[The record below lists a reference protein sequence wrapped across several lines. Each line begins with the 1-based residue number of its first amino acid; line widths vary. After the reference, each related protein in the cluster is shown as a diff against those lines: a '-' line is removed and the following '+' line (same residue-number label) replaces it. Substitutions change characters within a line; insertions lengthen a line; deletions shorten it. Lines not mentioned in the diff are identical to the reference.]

1 MATGNARE
9 SLSIFEGVLQR
20 GVRFTAICA
29 HMTLACAAG
38 ARGAGLPPSLL
49 HRKKGRF
56 LPERKERPYRG
67 VGEVKVVA
75 EVGVRSVP
83 DYAPE
88 DAALLC
94 AVGRLVCAW
103 TMLEQSLEAKIAMMR
118 EAMGDVRTVGA
129 RTRPGMTKLMTEL
142 RTMISMRDRRNA
154 AVLMEISDIERDMR
168 RIDRFRS
175 LIIGGFQQPAP
186 GGFTC
191 RDARNNQTHVSL
203 DQLDGEIGSLERVA
217 QRLLAV

>member
-1 MATGNARE
+1 VQDSFGQKTKTKPGWVVNHIAE
-9 SLSIFEGVLQR
+9 IK
-20 GVRFTAICA
+20 VRAV
-29 HMTLACAAG
+29 
-38 ARGAGLPPSLL
+38 S
-49 HRKKGRF
+49 
-56 LPERKERPYRG
+56 
-67 VGEVKVVA
+67 
-75 EVGVRSVP
+75 

-118 EAMGDVRTVGA
+118 EAMGDVRTVGT
-129 RTRPGMTKLMTEL
+129 RTRPGMAKLMTEL
-142 RTMISMRDRRNA
+142 RTMVAMRDKRNA
-154 AVLMEISDIERDMR
+154 GALTEISDIERHMQ

-191 RDARNNQTHVSL
+191 RDARNNHTHVSL
-203 DQLDGEIGSLERVA
+203 DHLDAEISSLETVA

>member
-1 MATGNARE
+1 M
-9 SLSIFEGVLQR
+9 
-20 GVRFTAICA
+20 
-29 HMTLACAAG
+29 
-38 ARGAGLPPSLL
+38 
-49 HRKKGRF
+49 
-56 LPERKERPYRG
+56 
-67 VGEVKVVA
+67 VA
-75 EVGVRSVP
+75 ELPIRSVS

-94 AVGRLVCAW
+94 GVGRLICAW
-103 TMLEQSLEAKIAMMR
+103 TMLEQSLEAKVAMMR

-142 RTMISMRDRRNA
+142 RTMVAMRDRRNA
-154 AVLMEISDIERDMR
+154 GALTEISDIERDMQ

-191 RDARNNQTHVSL
+191 RDARNNQTHISL
-203 DQLDGEIGSLERVA
+203 EQLDGEIASLEGVA
-217 QRLLAV
+217 RRLLAV

>member
-1 MATGNARE
+1 M
-9 SLSIFEGVLQR
+9 S
-20 GVRFTAICA
+20 
-29 HMTLACAAG
+29 
-38 ARGAGLPPSLL
+38 
-49 HRKKGRF
+49 
-56 LPERKERPYRG
+56 
-67 VGEVKVVA
+67 VVA
-75 EVGVRSVP
+75 EINVRAVS

-103 TMLEQSLEAKIAMMR
+103 TMLEQSLEAKVGMMR

-129 RTRPGMTKLMTEL
+129 RTRPGMAKLLTEI
-142 RTMISMRDRRNA
+142 RTMVAMRDRRNVGA
-154 AVLMEISDIERDMR
+154 LMEISYIERDMQ

-203 DQLDGEIGSLERVA
+203 EQLDAEIGSLEMVA